1 MASSSWEISCAEHR
15 AEQFLPRPPPR
26 RMILLKIP
34 PLTLQVAERLVEVAW
49 LIQPDDPASP
59 WWGHP
64 QPGNSSAGVSP
75 AVVWGILPAH
85 LQDEQHAMMRS
96 LTPISTYPLSRL
108 CRNCKRQDRDVYQGT
123 TSELVEKAG
132 FLVIPIPQS
141 GRGIPFVPIA
151 SLPATLQ
158 SLDLLGIP
166 RCSAPRNDKFKR
178 HDDAP
183 AFRTLHVCV
192 LLILLLL
199 PQF

>member
-1 MASSSWEISCAEHR
+1 
-15 AEQFLPRPPPR
+15 
-26 RMILLKIP
+26 MILLRRGGVIRSRAR
-34 PLTLQVAERLVEVAW
+34 T
-49 LIQPDDPASP
+49 ASP
-59 WWGHP
+59 
-64 QPGNSSAGVSP
+64 S
-75 AVVWGILPAH
+75 
-85 LQDEQHAMMRS
+85 EQHAMMRS
-96 LTPISTYPLSRL
+96 LTPTSTYPLSRL

-123 TSELVEKAG
+123 TSELVEKVG

-151 SLPATLQ
+151 SLPA
-158 SLDLLGIP
+158 SLKSLELIGIP

-199 PQF
+199 PQLRAQSPPTNWNEAARELSRQIAEKVGSPSTFSLPLKHTPPLAAPVHSNIHHP